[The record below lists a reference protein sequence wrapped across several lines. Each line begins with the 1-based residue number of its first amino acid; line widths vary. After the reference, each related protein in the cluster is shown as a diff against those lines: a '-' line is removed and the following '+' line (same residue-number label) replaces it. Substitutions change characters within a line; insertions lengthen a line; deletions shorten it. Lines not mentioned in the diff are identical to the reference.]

1 MPRQLTT
8 QQRRVARLAR
18 KYGIMGL
25 SDTKL
30 RSNGWK
36 LSQLLSELSE
46 EDLGE
51 LEECLETLGEL
62 QASLRC
68 LN

>member
-1 MPRQLTT
+1 MTR
-8 QQRRVARLAR
+8 QQRRVAKLAR
-18 KYGIMGL
+18 KYGILSL

-30 RSNGWK
+30 RGNERK
-36 LSQLLSELSE
+36 LSQLVGELSE
-46 EDLGE
+46 GDLGE

>member
-30 RSNGWK
+30 TGNEWK
-36 LSQLLSELSE
+36 LSQLLSEMSE
-46 EDLGE
+46 GDLGE
-51 LEECLETLGEL
+51 FEECLETLGEL

>member
-1 MPRQLTT
+1 MSKQLTA

-25 SDTKL
+25 SGTKL
-30 RSNGWK
+30 RSIEWK

-46 EDLGE
+46 GDLGE
-51 LEECLETLGEL
+51 LEEYLETLGEL